1 MLEDAAKFQ
10 ELTAKKDE
18 EARNFDET
26 IADVIETHNLNVN
39 QIMDKHRSLMEGQI
53 AQTEQLKKE
62 IERQSEDNEEILKQ
76 IMQDADDEEK
86 EIESKN
92 AQNVK
97 QVNEMSL
104 KSKAELQLTNTKLA
118 DLGTEIDQLRRQA
131 LDKNT
136 QLELQNS
143 EAKKLTEKIRQK
155 GIEIVERDNMIGEK
169 EKKIYSLKKKT

>member
-76 IMQDADDEEK
+76 IQQDADDE
-86 EIESKN
+86 
-92 AQNVK
+92 
-97 QVNEMSL
+97 
-104 KSKAELQLTNTKLA
+104 
-118 DLGTEIDQLRRQA
+118 
-131 LDKNT
+131 
-136 QLELQNS
+136 
-143 EAKKLTEKIRQK
+143 
-155 GIEIVERDNMIGEK
+155 
-169 EKKIYSLKKKT
+169 